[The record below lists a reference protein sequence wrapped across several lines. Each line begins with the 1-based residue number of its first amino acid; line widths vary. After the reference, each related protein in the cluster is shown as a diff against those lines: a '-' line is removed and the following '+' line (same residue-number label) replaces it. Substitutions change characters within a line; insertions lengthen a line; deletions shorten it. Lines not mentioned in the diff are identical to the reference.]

1 MRDEPR
7 IRPFRRRPTRG
18 IALVVVLAGACMP
31 LAADSAVVT
40 PSCDQVPKV
49 ENAFLKFTSQ
59 DSAVV
64 DCHRGFVLH
73 GSDDMTCTV
82 GRGAPRPSAF
92 HGADSTSTAT
102 SALQS
107 CEAHR
112 AHPSRDLRGRQ
123 LVDADA
129 AVPRWFSALMLKL
142 PITTPQRHQPAKY
155 HRRME
160 VQ

>member
-31 LAADSAVVT
+31 LAADSVVVS

-73 GSDDMTCTV
+73 GSDDMTCTH
-82 GRGAPRPSAF
+82 GTWSAAPECIIRRRLDLHRHLRTAELRSSPSA
-92 HGADSTSTAT
+92 
-102 SALQS
+102 
-107 CEAHR
+107 
-112 AHPSRDLRGRQ
+112 
-123 LVDADA
+123 
-129 AVPRWFSALMLKL
+129 
-142 PITTPQRHQPAKY
+142 PQP
-155 HRRME
+155 
-160 VQ
+160 